1 MIKAPDALIRRSQYI
16 RGADRLTGYQ
26 GTFRAFSHGRNLG
39 GSPQR
44 HHRGRPRHV
53 GSRQAAIQPP
63 TKKTACIRRIAPT
76 SENRNR
82 SRATR
87 STGATH
93 PTETATATATESWR
107 SQGRNQPAKQNYVLA
122 LAKSSSTEVAADI
135 DADARCVR
143 AMRNCASSRVSNQ
156 RSSASVMKMRWSSTS
171 WAARSS
177 PSV

>member
-1 MIKAPDALIRRSQYI
+1 MRLSAVHSTSVARTVSLDIKEHSGRSAM
-16 RGADRLTGYQ
+16 GVTSADRRN
-26 GTFRAFSHGRNLG
+26 GTIG
-39 GSPQR
+39 
-44 HHRGRPRHV
+44 GRPRHA

-63 TKKTACIRRIAPT
+63 TKKTACIRRIVPT
-76 SENRNR
+76 SENRDR
-82 SRATR
+82 SRATH

-93 PTETATATATESWR
+93 PTATATESWR

-171 WAARSS
+171 RAARSS

>member
-1 MIKAPDALIRRSQYI
+1 MRLSAVHSTSVARTVSPDIKEHSRRSAM
-16 RGADRLTGYQ
+16 GVTSADRRN
-26 GTFRAFSHGRNLG
+26 GTIGDGRVMSDRAR
-39 GSPQR
+39 PQ
-44 HHRGRPRHV
+44 
-53 GSRQAAIQPP
+53 SSPP

-93 PTETATATATESWR
+93 PTATATESWR

-171 WAARSS
+171 RAARSS

>member
-1 MIKAPDALIRRSQYI
+1 MRLSAVHSTSVARTVSLDIKEHSGRSAM
-16 RGADRLTGYQ
+16 GVTSADHRNDTIGD
-26 GTFRAFSHGRNLG
+26 GRVMSDRARPQS
-39 GSPQR
+39 SP
-44 HHRGRPRHV
+44 
-53 GSRQAAIQPP
+53 PP

-82 SRATR
+82 SRAT
-87 STGATH
+87 H
-93 PTETATATATESWR
+93 PTATATESWR

-135 DADARCVR
+135 DADAQCVR

-171 WAARSS
+171 RAARSS

>member
-1 MIKAPDALIRRSQYI
+1 MRLSAVHSTSVARTVSLDIKEHSGRSAM
-16 RGADRLTGYQ
+16 GVTSADHRN
-26 GTFRAFSHGRNLG
+26 GTIGDGRVMSDRAR
-39 GSPQR
+39 PQ
-44 HHRGRPRHV
+44 
-53 GSRQAAIQPP
+53 SSPP

-82 SRATR
+82 SRAT
-87 STGATH
+87 H
-93 PTETATATATESWR
+93 PTATATATATESWR

-135 DADARCVR
+135 DTDARCVR

-171 WAARSS
+171 RAARSS

>member
-1 MIKAPDALIRRSQYI
+1 MRLSAVHSTSVARTVSLDIKEHSGRSAM
-16 RGADRLTGYQ
+16 GVTSADRRN
-26 GTFRAFSHGRNLG
+26 GTIGDGRVMSDRAR
-39 GSPQR
+39 PQ
-44 HHRGRPRHV
+44 
-53 GSRQAAIQPP
+53 SSPP

-82 SRATR
+82 SRAT
-87 STGATH
+87 H
-93 PTETATATATESWR
+93 PTATATATATATESWR

-135 DADARCVR
+135 DADTRCVR

-171 WAARSS
+171 RAARSS

>member
-1 MIKAPDALIRRSQYI
+1 MRLSAVHSTSVARTVSLDIKEHSGRSAMGVTSADHRNGTIGDGRVMPD
-16 RGADRLTGYQ
+16 
-26 GTFRAFSHGRNLG
+26 RAR
-39 GSPQR
+39 PQ
-44 HHRGRPRHV
+44 
-53 GSRQAAIQPP
+53 SSPP

-171 WAARSS
+171 RAARSS